1 MINSQISSHTTVT
14 REDKLL
20 GEFQHTK
27 KICWWL
33 GRVDKLGQHCII
45 VLLTCRLFRE
55 KDGLPYLTRL
65 SRSRQHTTKVVFAAN
80 KVCTKHLSTFISH
93 TAQMCQVFMHRIWAP
108 SLKEVLPYSALSMQ
122 MQSKCAMECNVWFL
136 PETAHILHALPFFTI
151 LSHCH
156 EQNWFLVPSL
166 LSWQGCVKHYG

>member
-1 MINSQISSHTTVT
+1 M
-14 REDKLL
+14 
-20 GEFQHTK
+20 F
-27 KICWWL
+27 WWL
-33 GRVDKLGQHCII
+33 GRVDKLRHDCII
-45 VLLTCRLFRE
+45 VLHPVCRLFRE

-80 KVCTKHLSTFISH
+80 KVCTQASTTFISH
-93 TAQMCQVFMHRIWAP
+93 TAQMCQVCMHRIWAP
-108 SLKEVLPYSALSMQ
+108 PLKEVLPYSTSALSMQ
-122 MQSKCAMECNVWFL
+122 MQPKCAMECNVRFL